1 MYQLTDFSDPA
12 LTLFARLNETEL
24 LRLDEP
30 RAGLFVAETL
40 TVIERALS
48 AGFTPVS
55 LLLEKRLAA
64 GQGAPLLQRFFK
76 DYPDVPVHTADEAL
90 LSGITGYPLTRGA
103 LCAFRRKEL
112 PPAES
117 LLTNARRVAV
127 LCDVMNPTNL
137 GAIVRSAAAFG
148 VDAVL
153 LTRGCT
159 DPLYRRAIRVS
170 VGTVFQVPWTFLGK
184 NPAAGAAA
192 HAVPV
197 SGAADAAAPADSV
210 SAAAGAVRFLQ
221 SRGFFCA
228 AMALTDNS
236 VSVDDPA
243 LHSAEKCAL
252 FLGSEGPGLP
262 EDAVRA
268 CDLTVKLPMANGVDS
283 LNVAAA
289 AAVAFWELTRGSRAA
304 AREEI

>member
-1 MYQLTDFSDPA
+1 MNQLTDFSDPA

-64 GQGAPLLQRFFK
+64 GQGASLLQRFFK

-153 LTRGCT
+153 LTHGCT

-184 NPAAGAAA
+184 NPAADTAPAAA
-192 HAVPV
+192 QV
-197 SGAADAAAPADSV
+197 SG
-210 SAAAGAVRFLQ
+210 AAGAVRLLQ

-243 LHSAEKCAL
+243 LHSAEMCAL

-304 AREEI
+304 AREGI